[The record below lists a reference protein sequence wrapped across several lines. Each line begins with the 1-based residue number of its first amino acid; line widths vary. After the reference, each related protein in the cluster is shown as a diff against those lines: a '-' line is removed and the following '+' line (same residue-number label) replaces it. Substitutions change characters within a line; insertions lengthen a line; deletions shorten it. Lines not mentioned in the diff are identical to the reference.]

1 MSTTLSDFT
10 RSLRKLGDIEVTE
23 WDLMELLNT
32 ELSELEIAESLRKL
46 GNRKVL
52 DLDLESSMPAI
63 NRLANHEI
71 DLAELVRRAAH
82 HKVMEWDFRHDPGA
96 RDRQLPDRKEIK
108 ALTERIEHYLQ
119 FVILSLIDAPEQAEI
134 HSKEIMPGV
143 LRFRVVVLQKD
154 LKTLIGREGATA
166 AATRRLLKASAGRQG
181 MLALLKLEAH
191 EELER

>member
-32 ELSELEIAESLRKL
+32 ELGELEIAESLRKL

-63 NRLANHEI
+63 NRLANREI

-96 RDRQLPDRKEIK
+96 RDRKLPDRKEIK

-166 AATRRLLKASAGRQG
+166 MATRRLLKASAGRQG

-191 EELER
+191 EELDR